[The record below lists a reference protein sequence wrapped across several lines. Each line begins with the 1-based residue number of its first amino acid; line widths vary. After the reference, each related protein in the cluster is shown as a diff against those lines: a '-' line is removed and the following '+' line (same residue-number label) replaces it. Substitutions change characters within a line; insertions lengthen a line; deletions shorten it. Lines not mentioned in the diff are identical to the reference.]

1 MPDMTNT
8 EAVEMI
14 RRCKQEILN
23 LRATIARLEPKAEAY
38 DNMVRIL
45 CLLPQPS
52 RAMGEDIV
60 WMLDKRI
67 RELSAPAETPD
78 AG

>member
-8 EAVEMI
+8 EAIQMI
-14 RRCKQEILN
+14 RRCKEEILR
-23 LRATIARLEPKAEAY
+23 LQAAVTRLEPKAEAY
-38 DNMVRIL
+38 DNIVRIL
-45 CLLPQPS
+45 GLLPQPS

-67 RELSAPAETPD
+67 RELSVKETPD